1 MFIAIVILLDFAKTI
16 RITMKRMKRLKHV
29 LLILCL
35 GAAQAGWAGDWPQFL
50 GPSRDGV
57 YAGSDLAA
65 VWPKDGPPVVWRKSI
80 GQGFSGPVVAD
91 GLLIL
96 FQRVQDQEVVA
107 CLEAR
112 TGESKWTYSYPTA
125 YRDDFGFDEG
135 PRATPCVDH
144 GRVYT
149 FGAEGMLSCLN
160 LVDGKMIWQVNT
172 KNEFHPRKG
181 FFGAACSPL
190 VEGSGVLLN
199 IGGPDGAGLVAF
211 DKESGRVLWKN
222 SDDEASYSSPAA
234 ATIHQRRE
242 VIFFTRAGLLAVAP
256 ADGKIQFHY
265 PWRSRM
271 DASVN
276 AATPLIMDDLIF
288 LSASYGTGAI
298 LLRVRDNG
306 VEKVWSGDDIL
317 SNHYATSVYD
327 QGFLY
332 GIDGRADLGT
342 PSLRC
347 VELKTGKIRWQDDAM
362 GAATVLLAG
371 DQLIILTEA
380 GELIR
385 ASATPE
391 AFKPGNRAQ
400 IMPHG
405 VRAYPA
411 LAGGFLFAR
420 SKDKLFCVNLG
431 NGK

>member
-1 MFIAIVILLDFAKTI
+1 
-16 RITMKRMKRLKHV
+16 
-29 LLILCL
+29 
-35 GAAQAGWAGDWPQFL
+35 
-50 GPSRDGV
+50 
-57 YAGSDLAA
+57 
-65 VWPKDGPPVVWRKSI
+65 
-80 GQGFSGPVVAD
+80 VAD
-91 GLLIL
+91 GQLIL
-96 FQRVQDQEVVA
+96 FHRLNDQEVVA
-107 CLEAR
+107 CLDAR
-112 TGESKWTYSYPTA
+112 TGEPKWSHSYPTA

-135 PRATPCVDH
+135 PRATPCIDH

-149 FGAEGMLSCLN
+149 FGAEGMLTCLN
-160 LVDGKMIWQVNT
+160 LADGKMIWQVNT

-190 VEGSGVLLN
+190 VEGSAVLLN
-199 IGGPDGAGLVAF
+199 IGGPGGAGLVAF
-211 DKESGRVLWKN
+211 DKASGGVLWKN
-222 SDDEASYSSPAA
+222 SDDEAGYSSPVA
-234 ATIHQRRE
+234 ATIHQRRY
-242 VIFFTRAGLLAVAP
+242 VFFFTRAGLVAVDP

-265 PWRSRM
+265 PWRSAM

-276 AATPLIMDDLIF
+276 AATPLIIDDSIF

-317 SNHYATSVYD
+317 SNHYATSVCYR
-327 QGFLY
+327 GFLY
-332 GIDGRADLGT
+332 GLDGRADLGT

-362 GAATVLLAG
+362 GAATVLLAA

-385 ASATPE
+385 APATAE
-391 AFKPGNRAQ
+391 AFKPADRVQ
-400 IMPHG
+400 IMPNG

-411 LAGGFLFAR
+411 LAGGFLYAR

-431 NGK
+431 QTRDK

>member
-1 MFIAIVILLDFAKTI
+1 MAARLLLWLTI
-16 RITMKRMKRLKHV
+16 C
-29 LLILCL
+29 LC
-35 GAAQAGWAGDWPQFL
+35 AVQPGWADDWPQFL
-50 GPSRDGV
+50 GPTRDGV

-80 GQGFSGPVVAD
+80 GQGFSGPAVAD
-91 GLLIL
+91 RQLIL
-96 FQRVQDQEVVA
+96 FHRLDNQEIVA
-107 CLEAR
+107 CLDAR
-112 TGESKWTYSYPTA
+112 TGEPKWSHAYPTA
-125 YRDDFGFDEG
+125 YQDDFGFDPG
-135 PRATPCVDH
+135 PRATPCVAQ

-160 LVDGKMIWQVNT
+160 LADGALLWQVNT

-190 VEGSGVLLN
+190 VEGGAVLLN
-199 IGGPDGAGLVAF
+199 IGGPGGAGLVAF
-211 DKESGRVLWKN
+211 DKASGRVLWKN

-234 ATIHQRRE
+234 ATIHQRRYAF
-242 VIFFTRAGLLAVAP
+242 FFTRAGLAAVDP
-256 ADGKIQFHY
+256 ADGKIQFRY

-276 AATPLIMDDLIF
+276 AATPLIIDDSIF

-298 LLRVRDNG
+298 LLRVRDNA
-306 VEKVWSGDDIL
+306 VQKVWSGDDIL
-317 SNHYATSVYD
+317 SNHYATSVYCH
-327 QGFLY
+327 GCLY
-332 GIDGRADLGT
+332 GIDGRADLGV

-347 VELKTGKIRWQDDAM
+347 VELNTGKIRWQDDAM

-371 DQLIILTEA
+371 DQLLILTEQ

-385 ASATPE
+385 APATPA
-391 AFKPGNRAQ
+391 AFAPGDRAQ
-400 IMPHG
+400 IMPSG

-411 LAGGFLFAR
+411 LAGGFLYAR

-431 NGK
+431 AAKDK